1 MDLTLFKS
9 SVFLTK
15 FGYKLLL
22 SLSAQTNYV
31 LGKIIARTLC
41 FMHQG
46 IFKHNYIFNNEI
58 VIVDAQ
64 KINFQCDRTG
74 STKIIPPYTLKGR
87 FLSL

>member
-1 MDLTLFKS
+1 
-9 SVFLTK
+9 
-15 FGYKLLL
+15 
-22 SLSAQTNYV
+22 
-31 LGKIIARTLC
+31 
-41 FMHQG
+41 MHQG